1 MKAVTEAHSTDA
13 ARTGLGNTA
22 LRSSQTLRGPR
33 SLIPRVWA
41 AQSRRLR
48 ADGGRV
54 LGPGE
59 DGRKRAES
67 VGDRVLFQVLKR
79 IYS

>member
-1 MKAVTEAHSTDA
+1 MVTEACSTDA
-13 ARTGLGNTA
+13 VRMGLGNTA
-22 LRSSQTLRGPR
+22 LRNSQTLRGPR
-33 SLIPRVWA
+33 PVIPRVWA
-41 AQSRRLR
+41 AQSRRLLG
-48 ADGGRV
+48 DGGRV

-79 IYS
+79 I

>member
-1 MKAVTEAHSTDA
+1 M
-13 ARTGLGNTA
+13 
-22 LRSSQTLRGPR
+22 
-33 SLIPRVWA
+33 IPRVWA

-48 ADGGRV
+48 GDGGRV

-67 VGDRVLFQVLKR
+67 VGDRVLFQVLKGSKADCGDGVQLCDCR
-79 IYS
+79 EATGSHTQWTVWCMLCHREGA